1 MSGFI
6 DWKVTAHAF
15 NCTAHM
21 SVSLLSTL
29 QLTVPD
35 QVRGKE
41 TWLKRH
47 PDSAV
52 GDIRNLTGSQAWG
65 ESEVSQD
72 EDQTLQATLHFTQWD
87 SASKQVQNDFIS
99 FILIGLQSPNRTVS
113 SLIHLIFFIIP
124 RNCLSVCP
132 VWLLTRLCFSFMLQ
146 TPPTHKCF
154 GALFFQENRFNQ
166 VQKKKKS
173 LMYVIY

>member
-1 MSGFI
+1 MHLT
-6 DWKVTAHAF
+6 VQH
-15 NCTAHM
+15 

-29 QLTVPD
+29 QLTIPD

-41 TWLKRH
+41 TRLKRH

-52 GDIRNLTGSQAWG
+52 GDTRNLTGSQAWG
-65 ESEVSQD
+65 DMEVSQG

-99 FILIGLQSPNRTVS
+99 FILFGLQSPNQTVS
-113 SLIHLIFFIIP
+113 SLIQLIFFIIP

-132 VWLLTRLCFSFMLQ
+132 LWLLTRLCFSL
-146 TPPTHKCF
+146 HKSE
-154 GALFFQENRFNQ
+154 GASCSKPHQRTSASGPFSFKKIGLIGCK
-166 VQKKKKS
+166 KKKKS

>member
-1 MSGFI
+1 MRLT
-6 DWKVTAHAF
+6 VQH
-15 NCTAHM
+15 

-41 TWLKRH
+41 TRLKRH

-52 GDIRNLTGSQAWG
+52 GDTRNLTGSQAWG
-65 ESEVSQD
+65 DMEVSQG

-99 FILIGLQSPNRTVS
+99 FILFGLQSPNQTVS
-113 SLIHLIFFIIP
+113 SLIQLIFFYHSQK
-124 RNCLSVCP
+124 LSVCLSSVAVNP
-132 VWLLTRLCFSFMLQ
+132 AMLQ
-146 TPPTHKCF
+146 LHAPNPTN
-154 GALFFQENRFNQ
+154 AQ
-166 VQKKKKS
+166 VLRGPFLSRK
-173 LMYVIY
+173 